1 MKKFLFVHQIIFIL
15 FLGAVSSF
23 SQETAIDLSKKHF
36 DRGVAIIENA
46 ESPEDYK
53 LAIKEFEEAVRL
65 APDWPEAYY
74 NLGMVQEVVGKFTEA
89 ILSFRSYLLLAPDAD
104 DAGAV
109 KSQINKLE
117 YRAETVLT
125 ISNIIDVLIEYG
137 DYSKWTKTGEDEVRN
152 WTVFTKEGENSV
164 KILSAMLY
172 YRNPDTYYQTLKV
185 VGNLLKFS
193 FTIDQCDPVNPGAC
207 PRIYEAEVEV
217 ISKTNVK
224 VKGFFYW
231 TNRDNSQK
239 HYFSSEYIKK

>member
-1 MKKFLFVHQIIFIL
+1 MNKLNPLLTIIVLFIL
-15 FLGAVSSF
+15 SSTVF
-23 SQETAIDLSKKHF
+23 GQISSSEKAQKHF
-36 DRGVAIIENA
+36 DRGMAIIEYT

-65 APDWPEAYY
+65 APDWPLAYY
-74 NLGMVQEVVGKFTEA
+74 NLGLVQEAVGKFTEA
-89 ILSFRSYLLLAPDAD
+89 ILSFRSYLLLAPDAE
-104 DAGAV
+104 DAGEV

-125 ISNIIDVLIEYG
+125 VSNIIDVLIEYG
-137 DYSKWTKTGEDEVRN
+137 DYSKWTSTGEDEVRN

-172 YRNPDTYYQTLKV
+172 YRNPDKYYQTLKV

-193 FTIDQCDPVNPGAC
+193 FTIDQCDPVNPGTC

-217 ISKTNVK
+217 ISKTHVK